1 MKDKIIYFLVFLVLL
16 TAFGC
21 TSKKGA
27 SSNDDN
33 TVALTRWS
41 EKLEVFMEYQMPTPG
56 EVISFGVHLTDL
68 SDFKPITEGTLELE
82 FINDSSGQR
91 SAARA
96 DQPIRDGIFTPKHT
110 FDEPG
115 VYKFGLFLDSSK
127 VSDRINL
134 GTIQVYESL
143 SPQDDDE
150 KKSVDEVSF
159 LKEQQWKMDF
169 GVESLQ
175 KHSIT
180 QTISVPGKI
189 VPAAYKMAK
198 ISPPLD
204 GKITIDK
211 NIALPRQGDMVQSGD
226 VLAIIEP
233 SLASFSSSD
242 EYQIDLEVKNSE
254 TKLKLAKNEL
264 ERLKKLFEKDAVPK
278 KRLLEAE
285 AGLAIA
291 EANYN
296 KALKKKKA
304 FQKIKLQPGNETQS
318 VYYYLR
324 SPIAGRI
331 VDLKYILGEQVK
343 TGEIIMTILDDTKVW
358 LEISVFENDI
368 SNIRNSRDGYFTLT
382 DKSKTYDI
390 VQYKGKLIFLGS
402 VIDENTR
409 TVSVI
414 YEISNPLN
422 EFLVGSFVT
431 SYLNTAETNETLAIP
446 ISAVFDSGGS
456 KVCFIQLEGE
466 TFEKRAI
473 ELGTEGREY
482 VQILAGAQE
491 EEKVVVQ
498 GGYAVKLAAEASGK
512 KVGEGHFH

>member
-1 MKDKIIYFLVFLVLL
+1 MKDKIICFLVVLVFL

-21 TSKKGA
+21 TSKKDA
-27 SSNDDN
+27 ARDDEYS
-33 TVALTRWS
+33 VALTEWS

-56 EVISFGVHLTDL
+56 EEISFGVHLTDL
-68 SDFKPITEGTLELE
+68 SDFKPITEGVLELE
-82 FINDSSGQR
+82 FINESSGQK
-91 SAARA
+91 SVARA
-96 DQPIRDGIFTPKHT
+96 DHPIRDGIFTPKHT
-110 FDEPG
+110 FDETG
-115 VYKFGLFLDSSK
+115 VYKFGLILESSK
-127 VSDRINL
+127 VSGRLNL

-150 KKSVDEVSF
+150 KKSLDEVSF

-169 GVESLQ
+169 RVGSLQ
-175 KHSIT
+175 KHTIT

-204 GKITIDK
+204 GKIAIDK
-211 NIALPRQGDMVQSGD
+211 NIALPRQGDMVRSGD

-242 EYQIDLEVKNSE
+242 EYQIDLEVENSK
-254 TKLKLAKNEL
+254 TKLKLAQSEL

-278 KRLLEAE
+278 KRLLESE
-285 AGLAIA
+285 AGFAIA

-304 FQKIKLQPGNETQS
+304 FQKIKLQPGSETQS
-318 VYYYLR
+318 SYYYLR

-343 TGEIIMTILDDTKVW
+343 AGEIIMTILDDTKVW

-368 SNIRNSRDGYFTLT
+368 NKIKNSRGGYFIST
-382 DKSKTYDI
+382 DKSKTYGI
-390 VQYKGKLIFLGS
+390 AQYKGKLIFSGS

-409 TVSVI
+409 TVSTI
-414 YEISNPLN
+414 YEISNPLS

-431 SYLNTAETNETLAIP
+431 AYLNTAEAIETLAIP
-446 ISAVFDSGGS
+446 KSAVFDSGGN
-456 KVCFIQLEGE
+456 KVCFIQLGGE

-473 ELGTEGREY
+473 ELGPEGQNY
-482 VQILAGAQE
+482 IQILAGALE
-491 EEKVVVQ
+491 GEKVVVQ

>member
-1 MKDKIIYFLVFLVLL
+1 MKDKIICFLVFLAFLAV
-16 TAFGC
+16 FGC
-21 TSKKGA
+21 TSKKDA
-27 SSNDDN
+27 SRDDEYS
-33 TVALTRWS
+33 VALTEWS

-56 EVISFGVHLTDL
+56 EEISFGVHLTDL
-68 SDFKPITEGTLELE
+68 SDFKPITEGTLELV
-82 FINDSSGQR
+82 FINGNSGQK
-91 SAARA
+91 SVARA
-96 DQPIRDGIFTPKHT
+96 DHPLRDGIFTPRHT

-115 VYKFGLFLDSSK
+115 GYSFDLILDSSK

-143 SPQDDDE
+143 SPQDEDE

-169 GVESLQ
+169 RIESLQ

-204 GKITIDK
+204 GKIAIDK
-211 NIALPRQGDMVQSGD
+211 NIALPRQGDMVRSGD

-242 EYQIDLEVKNSE
+242 EYQIDLEVKISE
-254 TKLKLAKNEL
+254 TKLKLTQNEL

-278 KRLLEAE
+278 KRLLESE

-296 KALKKKKA
+296 KALKKEKA
-304 FQKIKLQPGNETQS
+304 FQKIKLQPGNETLS
-318 VYYYLR
+318 SYYYLR

-343 TGEIIMTILDDTKVW
+343 AGEIIMTILDDTKVW

-368 SNIRNSRDGYFTLT
+368 NKIKNSRGGYFILT
-382 DKSKTYDI
+382 DKNKTYDI
-390 VQYKGKLIFLGS
+390 AQYKGKLIFLGS

-409 TVSVI
+409 TVSII
-414 YEISNPLN
+414 YEISNLSS

-431 SYLNTAETNETLAIP
+431 AYLHTAKTIETLAIP
-446 ISAVFDSGGS
+446 KSAVFDSGGN
-456 KVCFIQLEGE
+456 KVCFIQLGGE

-473 ELGTEGREY
+473 ELGPEGQNY
-482 VQILAGAQE
+482 IQILAGAHE
-491 EEKVVVQ
+491 GEKVVVQ

>member
-27 SSNDDN
+27 GSNGDN

-68 SDFKPITEGTLELE
+68 SDFKPITEGALELE

-110 FDEPG
+110 FEEPG
-115 VYKFGLFLDSSK
+115 VYKFGLILESSK
-127 VSDRINL
+127 VSDRLNL

-169 GVESLQ
+169 RVESLQ

-211 NIALPRQGDMVQSGD
+211 NIALPRQGDTVRSGD
-226 VLAIIEP
+226 ILAIIEP
-233 SLASFSSSD
+233 SLASFSSSN
-242 EYQIDLEVKNSE
+242 EYQIDLEAKNSE
-254 TKLKLAKNEL
+254 TKLKLAQTEL
-264 ERLKKLFEKDAVPK
+264 ERLKRLFEKDAVPK
-278 KRLLEAE
+278 RRLLEAE

-291 EANYN
+291 EANYD
-296 KALKKKKA
+296 KALKKEKA
-304 FQKIKLQPGNETQS
+304 FQKIKLQPGSETLS
-318 VYYYLR
+318 SYYYLR

-343 TGEIIMTILDDTKVW
+343 AGEIIMTILDDTKVW

-368 SNIRNSRDGYFTLT
+368 SKIKNSRGGHFILT
-382 DKSKTYDI
+382 DKNKTYDI
-390 VQYKGKLIFLGS
+390 VQYKGKLVFFGS

-414 YEISNPLN
+414 YEISNPSS

-431 SYLNTAETNETLAIP
+431 AYLNTAETVETLAIP
-446 ISAVFDSGGS
+446 KSAVFDSGGS
-456 KVCFIQLEGE
+456 KVCFIQLGGE
-466 TFEKRAI
+466 TFEKRSI
-473 ELGTEGREY
+473 QLGTEGQEY
-482 VQILAGAQE
+482 IQILSGAQE
-491 EEKVVVQ
+491 GEKVVIQ
-498 GGYAVKLAAEASGK
+498 GGYAVKLAAESSGK